1 MEKLT
6 NLEEMIMKCI
16 WDYGEEIPFFTNWKR
31 VKKNGNG
38 KEYKRTSIRNLIYFV

>member
-16 WDYGEEIPFFTNWKR
+16 WKR
-31 VKKNGNG
+31 VK
-38 KEYKRTSIRNLIYFV
+38 RTVWQGIQEN

>member
-16 WDYGEEIPFFTNWKR
+16 WDYGEEIPFLQIG
-31 VKKNGNG
+31 KKL
-38 KEYKRTSIRNLIYFV
+38 KERMARNTREQVYKLIYSV

>member
-16 WDYGEEIPFFTNWKR
+16 WDYGEEIPF
-31 VKKNGNG
+31 
-38 KEYKRTSIRNLIYFV
+38 YKLEKS